1 MKFRFI
7 HLFMRSLRRPRL
19 VSAALLALVLFGL
32 MWPQMSTTRALL
44 IAFNAGAALFL
55 GLMFALMSRAT
66 VASMHLRA
74 SLQEEGKWVV
84 LLFSLS
90 VALAVLGALSQEL
103 HAAKIKSLGGI
114 LLASSTILL
123 AWLFVAVVFAQHYAH
138 SYYLAPGQL
147 QFPGTPAP
155 DYWDFTYFSL
165 VLSMC
170 CQTSDVAITSSPMRR
185 VATLHSVVSFFFNVI
200 IIAITVN
207 VVAGA
212 F

>member
-1 MKFRFI
+1 MKPRLL
-7 HLFMRSLRRPRL
+7 HLLMRSLRRPRL
-19 VSAALLALVLFGL
+19 VSAALLGVVLFGL
-32 MWPQMSTTRALL
+32 LLPQMSTTRALL
-44 IAFNAGAALFL
+44 IGFNAGAALFL
-55 GLMFALMSRAT
+55 GLILALMSRAT
-66 VASMHLRA
+66 LASMHLRA
-74 SLQEEGKWVV
+74 NLQEEGKWVV
-84 LLFSLS
+84 LLFSLC

-103 HAAKIKSLGGI
+103 HAAKIKSVGGI
-114 LLASSTILL
+114 VLASSTILL

-147 QFPGTPAP
+147 QFPGTPEP
-155 DYWDFTYFSL
+155 DYWDFTYFAL